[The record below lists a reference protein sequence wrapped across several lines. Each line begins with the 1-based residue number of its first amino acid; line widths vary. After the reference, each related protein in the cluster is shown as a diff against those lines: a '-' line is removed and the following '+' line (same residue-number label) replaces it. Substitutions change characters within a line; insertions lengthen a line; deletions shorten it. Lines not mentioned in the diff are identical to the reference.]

1 MMENTSENM
10 IEMEKAEYRIE
21 RLENM
26 IEMWGRIL
34 KKPTMNNSMAR
45 LESML
50 GEEI

>member
-10 IEMEKAEYRIE
+10 IEMEIAEYRME
-21 RLENM
+21 RLEHM
-26 IEMWGRIL
+26 IEMWGRIII
-34 KKPTMNNSMAR
+34 KNSMAR